1 MNTPLGFEN
10 IPKHVHLKKDSVDV
24 WCVSLDVDE
33 SFLDSVKRTL
43 SEEELEKASRMR
55 IEKPRKYYMASRGLL
70 RQILAAYVKQAPGL
84 LEFEYGPNGKPTLS
98 ENSNNMGIT
107 FNVSHSHGL
116 ALCCVT
122 RKREIGADIE
132 KMRDDMQLADISKR
146 FFSSREHEELVKLPV
161 EHQKRGFF
169 NCWTR
174 KEAYLK
180 ATGQGLTFPLSHFDM
195 SLTPG
200 EPAAMIAHQ
209 SDPGQISLWSIVDLD
224 VGPDYAAAIAV
235 EGKGF
240 TISYK
245 KLPRN
250 LKI

>member
-1 MNTPLGFEN
+1 MNNPLSFEN
-10 IPKHVHLKKDSVDV
+10 IPQDVPLKKDNVDV
-24 WCVSLDVDE
+24 WCVSIDVDE
-33 SFLDSVKRTL
+33 SILGSLKQTL
-43 SEEELEKASRMR
+43 SEEEREKARRMR
-55 IEKPRKYYMASRGLL
+55 IEKPRNYYMASRGLL
-70 RQILAAYVKQAPGL
+70 RLILAAYVKQPPEQ
-84 LEFEYGPNGKPTLS
+84 LEFEYGPDGKPALS
-98 ENSNNMGIT
+98 DKLNNMGIT

-122 RKREIGADIE
+122 HKREIGADIE
-132 KMRDDMQLADISKR
+132 KMREDMEITDIAKR
-146 FFSSREHEELVKLPV
+146 FFSSREYEELIKLPLK
-161 EHQKRGFF
+161 HQKRGFF

-180 ATGQGLTFPLSHFDM
+180 ATGQGLTFPLSQFDM

-209 SDPGQISLWSIVDLD
+209 SDPGQVSMWSIVDLD

-245 KLPRN
+245 
-250 LKI
+250 

>member
-1 MNTPLGFEN
+1 MNNKFGFEN
-10 IPKHVHLKKDSVDV
+10 IPQDMTLIKDNIDV
-24 WCVSLDVDE
+24 WCVSIDVDE
-33 SFLDSVKRTL
+33 SVLYSLMRTL
-43 SEEELEKASRMR
+43 SEEEREKARRMK

-70 RQILAAYVKQAPGL
+70 RQILAAYVKQAPEL

-98 ENSNNMGIT
+98 EKFDNSGIK

-122 RKREIGADIE
+122 REREIGADIE
-132 KMRDDMQLADISKR
+132 KMRDDVEITDISKR
-146 FFSSREHEELVKLPV
+146 FFSSREHEELIKLPV
-161 EHQKRGFF
+161 DDQKRGFY

-180 ATGQGLTFPLSHFDM
+180 ATGQGLTFPLSQFDM

-200 EPAAMIAHQ
+200 EPAVMIAHQ
-209 SDPGQISLWSIVDLD
+209 SDPGQVSMWSIVDLD

-235 EGKGF
+235 EGKEF
-240 TISYK
+240 TISYNI
-245 KLPRN
+245 LPR
-250 LKI
+250 